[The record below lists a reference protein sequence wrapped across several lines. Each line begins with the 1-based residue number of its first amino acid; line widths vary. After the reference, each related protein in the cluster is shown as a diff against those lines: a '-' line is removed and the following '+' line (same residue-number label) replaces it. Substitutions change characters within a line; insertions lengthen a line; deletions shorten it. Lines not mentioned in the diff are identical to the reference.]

1 MMLFF
6 LSVTGVIILITEDDV
21 ILSIN
26 EDYVILSIT
35 EDDVILS
42 MLRINETR
50 HVFYHETCI
59 CKCRLDLS
67 VCNDKQIWN
76 NDGCRC
82 ECK

>member
-1 MMLFF
+1 
-6 LSVTGVIILITEDDV
+6 
-21 ILSIN
+21 
-26 EDYVILSIT
+26 
-35 EDDVILS
+35 

-67 VCNDKQIWN
+67 VCNDKQFWN
-76 NDGCRC
+76 NDECRC